1 MLPQHRRD
9 SPGARPAGLILAS
22 ASPRRR
28 ELLAQAGY
36 QFQVVPSH
44 VEEPNSSAP
53 AGWRAPAWG
62 GRAPAA
68 RQTAIEL
75 ARAKARAVAAAYPSH
90 VVLAADTLV
99 LLKGHILGKPA
110 DAADAR
116 RLLRRLRGTRH
127 TVVTGV
133 ALRWGEVERTGAD
146 ETVVVMKRV
155 TDEAIDAY
163 VATGE
168 PMGKA
173 GAYAVQEEGDRF
185 IERMEGSYTNVVG
198 LPMELVARMLGE
210 MGITPVGGPRLLVD
224 GRPAAG
230 ARQPDAEGGTG
241 TRSLSARADATGALP
256 EAGHPV
262 PPRAR
267 RWVPAPWSSPSDVSK
282 SQE

>member
-1 MLPQHRRD
+1 
-9 SPGARPAGLILAS
+9 
-22 ASPRRR
+22 
-28 ELLAQAGY
+28 
-36 QFQVVPSH
+36 
-44 VEEPNSSAP
+44 
-53 AGWRAPAWG
+53 
-62 GRAPAA
+62 
-68 RQTAIEL
+68 
-75 ARAKARAVAAAYPSH
+75 
-90 VVLAADTLV
+90 V

-198 LPMELVARMLGE
+198 LPMELVGRMLGE

-224 GRPAAG
+224 GRPAAS

-256 EAGHPV
+256 EAGHPCH
-262 PPRAR
+262 
-267 RWVPAPWSSPSDVSK
+267 PAPGDGCPRPGRAPLTSRSLRSERKDDESVLRT
-282 SQE
+282 

>member
-1 MLPQHRRD
+1 MLPQDRRD
-9 SPGARPAGLILAS
+9 LPVGRPAGLILAS

-28 ELLAQAGY
+28 ELLARAGY
-36 QFQVVPSH
+36 QFHVVPSH
-44 VEEPNSSAP
+44 VEEPNSS
-53 AGWRAPAWG
+53 
-62 GRAPAA
+62 APAA

-75 ARAKARAVAAAYPSH
+75 ARAKARAVADNYPGH

-116 RLLRRLRGTRH
+116 QLLRRLRGTRH

-133 ALRWGEVERTGAD
+133 ALRWGEVERTAAE
-146 ETVVVMKRV
+146 ETVVVMRRV

-198 LPMELVARMLGE
+198 LPMELVGRMLGE
-210 MGITPVGGPRLLVD
+210 MGIHPTAGPQAGEEATEGKTPSPAKVRDPRK
-224 GRPAAG
+224 A
-230 ARQPDAEGGTG
+230 
-241 TRSLSARADATGALP
+241 
-256 EAGHPV
+256 
-262 PPRAR
+262 
-267 RWVPAPWSSPSDVSK
+267 
-282 SQE
+282 SQFQT